1 MRFRSRNNEE
11 GPPPPNTI
19 IGVGSSLHGT
29 LMVTGTLRIDGEFE
43 GDVLNCERIEIG
55 EHGVLRADVEVREAW
70 IAGRVVGNIRANGS
84 VLMKSGAQV
93 EGDVAAASVEIEPG
107 VQFNGRCTMTALGAE
122 PFALAAS
129 MGRGGDR

>member
-1 MRFRSRNNEE
+1 MRFRPRSNDE
-11 GPPPPNTI
+11 GPPPPNTV

-29 LMVTGTLRIDGEFE
+29 LMVSGTLRIEGEFE

-70 IAGRVVGNIRANGS
+70 IAGRVVGNIRATET

-93 EGDVAAASVEIEPG
+93 DGDVAAASVAIEPG
-107 VQFNGRCTMTALGAE
+107 VHFNGRCTMGELGAE
-122 PFALAAS
+122 PFALETS
-129 MGRGGDR
+129 LGRGGER

>member
-1 MRFRSRNNEE
+1 MRFRPRSHDE
-11 GPPPPNTI
+11 GPPPPNTV

-29 LMVTGTLRIDGEFE
+29 LMVSGTLRVEGEFE

-93 EGDVAAASVEIEPG
+93 DGDVSAGSVAIEPG
-107 VQFNGRCTMTALGAE
+107 VHFNGRCSMAELGAE
-122 PFALAAS
+122 PLALAGVI
-129 MGRGGDR
+129 GRGDR